1 MTMPMNIRWNK
12 VVFSLSM
19 LVMASTFVGCSSG
32 NCRAQKELEKENSN
46 VVEPI
51 PALPQD
57 SQKHIKVFKYDGS
70 KQCGIAAGT
79 PAAEM
84 QKELAGIKIYKAENK
99 MDGLMHM
106 QACGTNTGRA
116 NVYEIDP
123 ESFEEAK
130 KKGFREWV
138 Y

>member
-1 MTMPMNIRWNK
+1 MKNSHVLLCTSI
-12 VVFSLSM
+12 V
-19 LVMASTFVGCSSG
+19 ASFVALVGCSSG
-32 NCRAQKELEKENSN
+32 NCRAQKEVEKQNSN
-46 VVEPI
+46 TVEAI
-51 PALPQD
+51 PNLPQD

-70 KQCGIAAGT
+70 KQCGMAAGT
-79 PAAEM
+79 PVAEM
-84 QKELAGIKIYKAENK
+84 QKELVGIKIYKAENK
-99 MDGLMHM
+99 MDGLMHI